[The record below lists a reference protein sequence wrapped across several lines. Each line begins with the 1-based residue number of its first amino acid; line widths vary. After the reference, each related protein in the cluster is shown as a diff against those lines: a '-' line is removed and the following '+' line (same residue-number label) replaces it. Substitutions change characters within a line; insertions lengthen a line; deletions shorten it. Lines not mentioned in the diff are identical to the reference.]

1 MREITAVCQ
10 YREKKVS
17 LEMQDLACHM
27 DLEVHQENQ
36 DLQDLK
42 VIMEPLDLKVC
53 KVKGDRQEGYQVM
66 MVRMVKMGQEEMTE
80 TQDFR
85 EYREVLVWKEI
96 REKLVLLALQVL
108 MHRVGKQ
115 KEKME
120 RMEVKVRM
128 VSQDLLD
135 KQENQVNQE
144 TMAKQ

>member
-1 MREITAVCQ
+1 
-10 YREKKVS
+10 
-17 LEMQDLACHM
+17 M